1 MLRSKSGLLL
11 AGLAAYAAY
20 RWYSK
25 MDPAKR
31 KDMVDSL
38 KQKSKDLVDKFV
50 PQNVRD
56 QFNETANTAENAFK
70 PGY

>member
-20 RWYSK
+20 KWYSK
-25 MDPAKR
+25 MDPTKK
-31 KDMVDSL
+31 KDMVDNL
-38 KQKSKDLVDKFV
+38 KQKGKDLVDKFV

-56 QFNETANTAENAFK
+56 QFSETAGKAESAFK